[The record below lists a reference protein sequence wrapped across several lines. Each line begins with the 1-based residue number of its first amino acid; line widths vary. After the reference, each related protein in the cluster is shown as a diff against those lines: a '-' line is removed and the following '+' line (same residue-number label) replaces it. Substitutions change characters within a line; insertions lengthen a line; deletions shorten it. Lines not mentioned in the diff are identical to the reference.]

1 MKLSLVQS
9 GVRSDRGHGKLPSE
23 RCDCAAAQHKLTSLS
38 ETRSEDV
45 QDSFTHLLKSICRG
59 D

>member
-9 GVRSDRGHGKLPSE
+9 GVKANRRHGKLPSE
-23 RCDCAAAQHKLTSLS
+23 RCDRAAVQHKLTSLS
-38 ETRSEDV
+38 EARFEDV